1 MSTPIRL
8 CLVGRGVTASPS
20 QAMHEAALHACGIH
34 GSYLNREV
42 APEELPEFVVR
53 LRSGAYRGCNVTI
66 PYKAT
71 LAAACDQLE
80 GDALIL
86 GVVNTIRLEPG
97 GRLIGSNTDPRGFE
111 LALIAQTMWPQE
123 GGRAVVLG
131 AGGAAAAVTLALTRV
146 PMSEILVAARRDDAA
161 ADVARR
167 LRDSGNVE
175 ATGWDLDR
183 LLAAVAEAD
192 ILVNATPVGVEELPV
207 DVRDLPPSCTVADVR
222 YRPQPVDFVAAA
234 LDTGRRA
241 CDGLEMLLQQGALSF
256 ETWTG
261 TPAPIVAMRRALRRA
276 LGR

>member
-1 MSTPIRL
+1 MSTPMRL

-20 QAMHEAALHACGIH
+20 QAMHEAALFACGIH

-42 APEELPEFVVR
+42 SPEELPEFVVR

-66 PYKAT
+66 PYKGT

-86 GVVNTIRLEPG
+86 GVVNTIRLERG
-97 GRLIGSNTDPRGFE
+97 GRLVGSNTDARGFE
-111 LALIAQTMWPQE
+111 LALIAQTMWPEE

-146 PMSEILVAARRDDAA
+146 PMSEVLVAARRDEAA

-167 LRDSGNVE
+167 LRDLGNVE

-192 ILVNATPVGVEELPV
+192 ILVNATPAGVEELPV